1 MQTTGY
7 EESTSK
13 SLLAGLRMGDPVAWA
28 RVSTVYGP
36 LIMYWCQQLGLPRHD
51 RDDIC
56 QSVLIS
62 VGQYGKNFCKA
73 KPGDGFRKWLFT
85 VTRNEVIKQQT
96 NPHRLPSIDGQ
107 SLATLI
113 HAQETDEDDCADP
126 PEVLSEL
133 LRRALEVVKNS
144 SRSENWEIFLAAVSE
159 QLSYEEIASRYGT
172 TVGNV
177 RTIRCRYLARLRD
190 VLELTDDSV
199 F

>member
-1 MQTTGY
+1 MQTIEF

-36 LIMYWCQQLGLPRHD
+36 LIMHWGQQLGLPRHD

-62 VGQYGKNFCKA
+62 VGQYGKSFCKA
-73 KPGDGFRKWLFT
+73 KPGDGFRKWLYT

-96 NPHRLPSIDGQ
+96 SPHRLPSIDSQ

-113 HAQETDEDDCADP
+113 HAQETAEDDCADP
-126 PEVLSEL
+126 PDVLNEL
-133 LRRALEVVKNS
+133 LRRAIEVVKNS
-144 SRSENWEIFLAAVSE
+144 CRPENWEIFLLTIAG
-159 QLSYEEIASRYGT
+159 QLSYEEIASRYGK

-177 RTIRCRYLARLRD
+177 RTIRCRYVARLRD
-190 VLELTDDSV
+190 VLELTDDSI